1 MSINQNYFGKFS
13 DKVIHILT
21 LGMSAFE
28 IMLAHVL
35 TQLIVMTVQVALLL
49 VFALFVFK
57 VSILT

>member
-1 MSINQNYFGKFS
+1 MTINRNYFGKFT
-13 DKVIHILT
+13 DKVIHILI

-35 TQLIVMTVQVALLL
+35 TQLIVMTVQVVLLL